1 MRRPRPAPLYGV
13 PSTALLALL
22 QSVQWWQ
29 SVRAGSPSTSVLWLT
44 ALLWGATI
52 GSLLH
57 AFWPRPLPGDERG
70 RWAWGG
76 GGTVRALYAVPTL
89 LLCLYP
95 LALTLRPPAASVQTA
110 QQRSQKALQNLA
122 DEVGELHAGSCGALP
137 GWPGHEQAGAARG
150 LSSLSDGPVLVQK
163 LQAAVNRSAAQVVG
177 AKDRSATALPT
188 TRQGN
193 LVVGKV
199 HLLAYGELGDRRR
212 SPVTLEYRGLVYTG
226 RTGPLSAAERA
237 FSQSRFKSYVILR
250 PGHV

>member
-1 MRRPRPAPLYGV
+1 MRRPRLAPLYGV

-29 SVRAGSPSTSVLWLT
+29 SVRAGSPSTLLPWSA

-52 GSLLH
+52 GALLH
-57 AFWPRPLPGDERG
+57 AFWPGTLPGDERG
-70 RWAWGG
+70 RLAWGG
-76 GGTVRALYAVPTL
+76 GGTVRALYRVPTL

-95 LALTLRPPAASVQTA
+95 LALTLRPPAAAVQTEG
-110 QQRSQKALQNLA
+110 QRSQSALQNLA
-122 DEVGELHAGSCGALP
+122 DEVGELHSGSCDALP
-137 GWPGHEQAGAARG
+137 GWPGNVQGGAARC
-150 LSSLSDGPVLVQK
+150 LSSLSDGHVLVQK
-163 LQAAVNRSAAQVVG
+163 LQAAVNRSAAQVVD
-177 AKDRSATALPT
+177 ATETSTTALPV

-199 HLLAYGELGDRRR
+199 HLLAYGELGDRHRA
-212 SPVTLEYRGLVYTG
+212 PITLEYSGLVYTG
-226 RTGPLSAAERA
+226 RTGPLNAAERA